1 MFFHPSS
8 PSRTRTQFLLII
20 AAATATAAAT
30 LFFYSTHQAAAKNNK
45 KKREQE
51 QEQERQKNPIYQAKE
66 YVKKRTA
73 EFISTNTLI
82 QEYMKKRTAE
92 IISNNSLIQVSKPT
106 SPTANY
112 HHTQIQDQTKNRTI
126 DPIFYDI
133 DAYRQS
139 LEDPK
144 NDHEKQ
150 WRSRVL
156 VEYTPLGNIIMNY
169 DVYRAG
175 FAYYS
180 DNNSLNYDLLNAVAM
195 KYVKIFHC
203 LDFFMDET
211 FYDSPLFDVFYTEK
225 KEDDNAAANKAT
237 DDNTNTIDSNDDV
250 FLKKPQPQSDP
261 KKQHRKTQH
270 KKRVNKFV
278 KKGKT
283 ENFSFLVKPP
293 KRPVFSVNKD
303 DDDDTFMQNLISY
316 ADYKNRQKKLPPVA
330 EEKVE
335 DEDEDEDDEDYIPN
349 IIDI

>member
-1 MFFHPSS
+1 
-8 PSRTRTQFLLII
+8 
-20 AAATATAAAT
+20 
-30 LFFYSTHQAAAKNNK
+30 
-45 KKREQE
+45 
-51 QEQERQKNPIYQAKE
+51 
-66 YVKKRTA
+66 
-73 EFISTNTLI
+73 
-82 QEYMKKRTAE
+82 
-92 IISNNSLIQVSKPT
+92 
-106 SPTANY
+106 
-112 HHTQIQDQTKNRTI
+112 
-126 DPIFYDI
+126 
-133 DAYRQS
+133 
-139 LEDPK
+139 
-144 NDHEKQ
+144 
-150 WRSRVL
+150 
-156 VEYTPLGNIIMNY
+156 MNY

-225 KEDDNAAANKAT
+225 NENDDTKTN
-237 DDNTNTIDSNDDV
+237 DDDKKNTIDSTDDV

-278 KKGKT
+278 KQGKI

-303 DDDDTFMQNLISY
+303 DDDNTFMQNLISY

-330 EEKVE
+330 E
-335 DEDEDEDDEDYIPN
+335 DDEDDDYLLN
-349 IIDI
+349 IVEF